1 MSETMRRKPC
11 SSIDLRLAGLS
22 RGSALG
28 WAGAPEGALN
38 GQRNAKVSIPLNRRF
53 GAGTAAGGKIWHKK
67 IPHGGIFL
75 CFGNVRLGTRVAPQL
90 PGAPRIRQES
100 LRFPFP
106 PEARKSPWIRERA
119 NPHGACPIKR
129 ALTTAPHWPANSP
142 SAAASSRL
150 PARLRQSP
158 PPLRFSFRPSRQT
171 ASRRSRKT
179 ARRQLSAPLT
189 IARRPR
195 RGVSRRN
202 EAADARIPGVRRP
215 LIRPHSTVKPNSSTL
230 VPNHFS

>member
-1 MSETMRRKPC
+1 M
-11 SSIDLRLAGLS
+11 AG
-22 RGSALG
+22 
-28 WAGAPEGALN
+28 
-38 GQRNAKVSIPLNRRF
+38 F
-53 GAGTAAGGKIWHKK
+53 
-67 IPHGGIFL
+67 FL

-158 PPLRFSFRPSRQT
+158 PLCVFHSAQ
-171 ASRRSRKT
+171 ADRR
-179 ARRQLSAPLT
+179 RRGEAAKQRADHSDPTRMT

-202 EAADARIPGVRRP
+202 EAADARIPRVRRP

>member
-1 MSETMRRKPC
+1 MSEKMRRKPC

-22 RGSALG
+22 RGRALG

-53 GAGTAAGGKIWHKK
+53 GAGIAAGGKIWHKK

-158 PPLRFSFRPSRQT
+158 PLCVFHSAQ
-171 ASRRSRKT
+171 ADRR
-179 ARRQLSAPLT
+179 RRGEAAKQRADHSDPTRMT
-189 IARRPR
+189 IERRPR
-195 RGVSRRN
+195 RRVLRRN
-202 EAADARIPGVRRP
+202 EARTPAFPGRAATP
-215 LIRPHSTVKPNSSTL
+215 C
-230 VPNHFS
+230 

>member
-1 MSETMRRKPC
+1 MRRKPC
-11 SSIDLRLAGLS
+11 SSIDLGLAGLG
-22 RGSALG
+22 RGRALV

-53 GAGTAAGGKIWHKK
+53 GAGIAAGGKIWHKK

-75 CFGNVRLGTRVAPQL
+75 CHGDARLGTRVAPQL

-106 PEARKSPWIRERA
+106 PEARKSPWIRDRQTSWRM
-119 NPHGACPIKR
+119 HDQTRFDDGAPLASEQPKRGGEQPTPRPIETK
-129 ALTTAPHWPANSP
+129 
-142 SAAASSRL
+142 
-150 PARLRQSP
+150 P
-158 PPLRFSFRPSRQT
+158 PPLCVFHSAQADRRRRGEAARQRADHSDPT
-171 ASRRSRKT
+171 RM
-179 ARRQLSAPLT
+179 T

-202 EAADARIPGVRRP
+202 EAANARVPGVRRP